1 MPAAI
6 KPWKNI
12 GIGESSTDL
21 PSLIPRFGFKMLSG
35 MHGRILAIVAIVAA
49 SVAGALTFEAVL
61 SLGGASAFGH
71 TRPGRMVG
79 WLGLAVTLLVFI
91 YPYKKR
97 QASERRWPRG
107 WFRVHMV
114 AGVAGPLL
122 IFVHSGAHFHA
133 VVPILAMGAMVIVV
147 LSGIVGQGV
156 HAYVL
161 RTLHEERRRLQRHGS
176 SDEDIEIRLH
186 DMASQ
191 EETFRLWQAIHAPVT
206 LAFVL
211 LTVAHIAGAL
221 FFGGLS

>member
-1 MPAAI
+1 
-6 KPWKNI
+6 
-12 GIGESSTDL
+12 
-21 PSLIPRFGFKMLSG
+21 
-35 MHGRILAIVAIVAA
+35 
-49 SVAGALTFEAVL
+49 
-61 SLGGASAFGH
+61 
-71 TRPGRMVG
+71 
-79 WLGLAVTLLVFI
+79 
-91 YPYKKR
+91 
-97 QASERRWPRG
+97 
-107 WFRVHMV
+107 
-114 AGVAGPLL
+114 
-122 IFVHSGAHFHA
+122 
-133 VVPILAMGAMVIVV
+133 MGAMVIVV

-161 RTLHEERRRLQRHGS
+161 RTLHEERRRLQRDGS